1 MNQTQNPE
9 TENRSGNGG
18 EQRRAV
24 VLDRTRKTKSESG
37 KPTGNRTH
45 VNRRPVEKTKKSD
58 TEWGKEVAD
67 AGIVFGAVILRIL
80 SWVLNILI
88 TIGLI
93 AMITGTIVAGVF
105 ALWIKN
111 YVDPSIDVSNLTTD
125 QDLTTRLYYMDYSE
139 DPDGVPVEME
149 DQRLYQSENR
159 LWAKYSE
166 IPKNLINAFIAIED
180 KRFWEHEGVDWVTTA
195 KAGLGFF
202 FGSGVAGGST
212 LTQQLVKNL
221 TGENDATIQRK
232 VQEIFR
238 ALNLEKQKSKEEILE
253 LYLNII
259 NLGQGT
265 DGVQAAA
272 QKYFSKDVSELTLQE
287 CASLA
292 AIPKSPTAYNPYSH
306 PEANKERRRAVLIE
320 MLNQGKITRSE
331 YDSAI
336 GPELVLR
343 MSEEEVA
350 QNTTNSWYTDAVIED
365 VIADLQKEYDM
376 SRIAASRLLYS
387 EGLSIYTCMDPFV
400 QETME
405 SVFKNDYNFPSVASA
420 IRPECAMVV
429 LNPENGNILGL
440 VGGRGTKTTS
450 RSYNLATMAKRS
462 PGSSIKPLTV
472 YSPALEAGEITYGT
486 VIDDTPFMF
495 NEKVSVW
502 GTTTYTAYPA
512 NLPAIYRGLTTVN
525 SAVER
530 SVNTVAMKVLDK
542 LGLEN
547 SYKFSQKIGM
557 TDIVESYT
565 RVDGLV
571 MSDISYAPL
580 ALGALTIGVSPREM
594 AQAYTF
600 LANDGI
606 YSEARTYTKV
616 VDKNGNILLDNE
628 QKSSVV
634 VSDQTACIMTKMLQN
649 VVKNG
654 TAKAVT
660 LQNLVDVAGKTGTAT
675 EDYDRW
681 FCGYTPYYL
690 GVCWFGYKELRT
702 IGNIS
707 TVSPATAIWDLVM
720 NKLHAPIIA
729 EANASGTPLK
739 QFELA
744 AGVVTATYCI
754 DSGKLLTDSCRKDPR
769 GSRQDTGYFTLETVP
784 TEACDCH
791 VLVNYDKAT
800 GAVACDDCP
809 EENLTQISLIRVED
823 RDFPTEVVVYDA
835 QYVYREWNWR
845 DGVTNSLTDPFFQSL
860 IPEDRYIGTSN
871 GYVTTGRAVNSF
883 CHEHY
888 VDHSNDPPD
897 TEEVTETEELTEPP
911 TESPTEPPTEPQTE
925 PPTEPPTEPQT
936 EPPTEPQTEPPTE
949 PPTEE
954 QSTEEATTEE
964 TVPIVDPEPATEEET
979 AGEDNPDEHPPEENP
994 EEGGEAA

>member
-1 MNQTQNPE
+1 MNQTQKPE
-9 TENRSGNGG
+9 NENRSGNDG
-18 EQRRAV
+18 EQTRAV
-24 VLDRTRKTKSESG
+24 VIDQTRRQNAEAANQS
-37 KPTGNRTH
+37 PNRAH

-67 AGIVFGAVILRIL
+67 AGIVFGSVILRIL

-180 KRFWEHEGVDWVTTA
+180 KRFWEHDGVDWVTTA

-221 TGENDATIQRK
+221 TGDNAATIQRK

-259 NLGQGT
+259 NLGQGSY
-265 DGVQAAA
+265 GVQAAA
-272 QKYFSKDVSELTLQE
+272 QKYFSKNVSELTLLE
-287 CASLA
+287 CASIA

-306 PEANKERRRAVLIE
+306 PEENKERRRAVLIE

-331 YDSAI
+331 YDTAI
-336 GPELVLR
+336 SQELELHISV
-343 MSEEEVA
+343 EEVA

-387 EGLSIYTCMDPFV
+387 EGLSIYTCMDPFI
-400 QETME
+400 QQTME
-405 SVFKNDYNFPSVASA
+405 DVFKNDYNFPSVASA

-440 VGGRGTKTTS
+440 VGGRGVKTNS

-472 YSPALEAGEITYGT
+472 YAPALEAGEITYGT

-495 NEKVSVW
+495 NEKVSQW

-547 SYKFSQKIGM
+547 SFKFSQKIGM
-557 TDIVESYT
+557 TDIVETYT
-565 RVDGLV
+565 RVDGMV

-606 YSEARTYTKV
+606 YSESRTYTKV
-616 VDKNGNILLDNE
+616 IDKNGNVLLDNE

-660 LQNLVDVAGKTGTAT
+660 LQNSIDVAG
-675 EDYDRW
+675 
-681 FCGYTPYYL
+681 
-690 GVCWFGYKELRT
+690 
-702 IGNIS
+702 
-707 TVSPATAIWDLVM
+707 
-720 NKLHAPIIA
+720 
-729 EANASGTPLK
+729 
-739 QFELA
+739 
-744 AGVVTATYCI
+744 
-754 DSGKLLTDSCRKDPR
+754 
-769 GSRQDTGYFTLETVP
+769 
-784 TEACDCH
+784 
-791 VLVNYDKAT
+791 
-800 GAVACDDCP
+800 
-809 EENLTQISLIRVED
+809 
-823 RDFPTEVVVYDA
+823 
-835 QYVYREWNWR
+835 
-845 DGVTNSLTDPFFQSL
+845 
-860 IPEDRYIGTSN
+860 
-871 GYVTTGRAVNSF
+871 
-883 CHEHY
+883 
-888 VDHSNDPPD
+888 
-897 TEEVTETEELTEPP
+897 
-911 TESPTEPPTEPQTE
+911 
-925 PPTEPPTEPQT
+925 
-936 EPPTEPQTEPPTE
+936 
-949 PPTEE
+949 
-954 QSTEEATTEE
+954 
-964 TVPIVDPEPATEEET
+964 
-979 AGEDNPDEHPPEENP
+979 
-994 EEGGEAA
+994 

>member
-1 MNQTQNPE
+1 M
-9 TENRSGNGG
+9 
-18 EQRRAV
+18 
-24 VLDRTRKTKSESG
+24 
-37 KPTGNRTH
+37 
-45 VNRRPVEKTKKSD
+45 
-58 TEWGKEVAD
+58 
-67 AGIVFGAVILRIL
+67 
-80 SWVLNILI
+80 I

-180 KRFWEHEGVDWVTTA
+180 KRFWEHDGVDWVTTA

-221 TGENDATIQRK
+221 TGDNAATIQRK

-259 NLGQGT
+259 NLGQGSY
-265 DGVQAAA
+265 GVQAAA
-272 QKYFSKDVSELTLQE
+272 QKYFSKNVSELTLLE
-287 CASLA
+287 CASIA

-306 PEANKERRRAVLIE
+306 PEENKERRRAVLIE

-331 YDSAI
+331 YDTAI
-336 GPELVLR
+336 SQELELHISV
-343 MSEEEVA
+343 EEVA

-387 EGLSIYTCMDPFV
+387 EGLSIYTCMDPFI
-400 QETME
+400 QQTME
-405 SVFKNDYNFPSVASA
+405 DVFKNDYNFPSVASA

-440 VGGRGTKTTS
+440 VGGRGVKTNS

-472 YSPALEAGEITYGT
+472 YAPALEAGEITYGT

-495 NEKVSVW
+495 NEKVSQW

-547 SYKFSQKIGM
+547 SFKFSQKIGM
-557 TDIVESYT
+557 TDIVETYT
-565 RVDGLV
+565 RVDGMV

-580 ALGALTIGVSPREM
+580 ALGALTIGVSPRDM

-606 YSEARTYTKV
+606 YSESRTYTKV
-616 VDKNGNILLDNE
+616 IDKNGNVLLDNE

-660 LQNLVDVAGKTGTAT
+660 LQNSMDVAGKTGTAT
-675 EDYDRW
+675 DDYDRW
-681 FCGYTPYYL
+681 
-690 GVCWFGYKELRT
+690 
-702 IGNIS
+702 
-707 TVSPATAIWDLVM
+707 
-720 NKLHAPIIA
+720 
-729 EANASGTPLK
+729 
-739 QFELA
+739 
-744 AGVVTATYCI
+744 
-754 DSGKLLTDSCRKDPR
+754 
-769 GSRQDTGYFTLETVP
+769 
-784 TEACDCH
+784 
-791 VLVNYDKAT
+791 
-800 GAVACDDCP
+800 
-809 EENLTQISLIRVED
+809 
-823 RDFPTEVVVYDA
+823 
-835 QYVYREWNWR
+835 
-845 DGVTNSLTDPFFQSL
+845 
-860 IPEDRYIGTSN
+860 
-871 GYVTTGRAVNSF
+871 
-883 CHEHY
+883 
-888 VDHSNDPPD
+888 
-897 TEEVTETEELTEPP
+897 
-911 TESPTEPPTEPQTE
+911 
-925 PPTEPPTEPQT
+925 
-936 EPPTEPQTEPPTE
+936 
-949 PPTEE
+949 
-954 QSTEEATTEE
+954 
-964 TVPIVDPEPATEEET
+964 
-979 AGEDNPDEHPPEENP
+979 
-994 EEGGEAA
+994 